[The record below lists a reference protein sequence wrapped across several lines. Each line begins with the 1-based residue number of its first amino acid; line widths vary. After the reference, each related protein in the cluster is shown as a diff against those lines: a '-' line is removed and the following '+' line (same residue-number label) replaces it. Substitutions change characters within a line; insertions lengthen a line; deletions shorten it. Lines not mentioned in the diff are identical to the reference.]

1 MMELLDVAGKEEWL
15 PSEKMVSVSLGRCGR
30 PCSLRTGIREG
41 EALGEVA

>member
-1 MMELLDVAGKEEWL
+1 MELLEVVGKEGRL
-15 PSEKMVSVSLGRCGR
+15 SSEKMVSVSLGRRGR